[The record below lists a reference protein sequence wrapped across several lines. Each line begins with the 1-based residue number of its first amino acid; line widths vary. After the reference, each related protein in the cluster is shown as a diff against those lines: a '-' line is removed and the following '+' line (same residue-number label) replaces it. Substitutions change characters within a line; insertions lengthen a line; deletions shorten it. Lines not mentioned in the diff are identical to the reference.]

1 MNINILLPYKEQF
14 DSLNSGA
21 VSILVKDQIKY
32 SKYKDNIKVFGI
44 GHSKLKNFISLP
56 KSKYLRNFSYVRN
69 FANLINDKQSLIE
82 IHNRPQYFN
91 YLHKKLKDNK
101 YVLYF
106 HNNPLELNGSKS
118 IDERK
123 YILKNNKIVIFLSEW
138 IKNKFFTD
146 IDPNSYFNFKVIYP
160 GSSKLKKLPNKK
172 NIIFFSGKLNSAKGY
187 DLFCEATKIFLKK
200 NPSWKIIAAGSE
212 SRRKIPVYKH
222 VHELGQIKHSEVLN
236 YIKKSKITVAP
247 SMWDEPLGRLPIES
261 ASMGSVCV
269 SSSCGGLIESN
280 KYGFIIKN
288 IDINKIYKAL
298 IKLSN
303 HKTYQKY
310 QKQAFN
316 NFPIFSIDKI
326 REIDL
331 IRSSLIEQN
340 YSSNKTLKIL
350 HISNFNDNANGR
362 LFYSTQRKINNGFA
376 KIKCDILPF
385 DEKLFLRNNLSFFK
399 KKELN
404 KKILQLVFNYSPD
417 LIILG
422 HIDTIEE
429 STFIEIKKYN
439 SKIKIIR
446 IYIDSISKEFIK
458 QNNKILLNNINH
470 IDQVFITSKPNKF
483 LNKYNNKFSF
493 IPNMTDKNIDTLK
506 NFNNESYEY
515 DLFFALSHGQNRGKF
530 KIGVTDERD
539 LFLKKLYNKTCFL
552 KKYFISTDFNTPL
565 WGNNYYRILSKCQ
578 MALNLSRGHY
588 QDFYSSDR
596 IASLFGNGLLV
607 FLEKKT
613 KFDKFFSKNEAVFF
627 KNIDELVKKL
637 KYFKNNK
644 AKSRLIAKNG
654 YNKYRKYFSSDVV
667 CSYILK
673 KINLI
678 KTKKK
683 FIWENI

>member
-1 MNINILLPYKEQF
+1 MNINILLPYKEQY
-14 DSLNSGA
+14 DSSKSGA

-32 SKYKDNIKVFGI
+32 SKYKKNIKVFGI

-56 KSKYLRNFSYVRN
+56 KSKYLRNYSYVRN
-69 FANLINDKQSLIE
+69 FANLINDKQSIIE

-91 YLHKKLKDNK
+91 YLHRKLKDNK
-101 YVLYF
+101 YILYF

-118 IDERK
+118 INERK
-123 YILKNNKIVIFLSEW
+123 YILENNKIVIFLSNW

-146 IDPNSYFNFKVIYP
+146 INPNNYSNFKVIYP
-160 GSSKLKKLPNKK
+160 GSNKLEKLPNKK
-172 NIIFFSGKLNSAKGY
+172 NIIFFSGKLNSSKGY
-187 DLFCEATKIFLKK
+187 NLFCDATKIFLKK
-200 NPSWKIIAAGSE
+200 NPTWKIIAAGSE
-212 SRRKIPVYKH
+212 SRRTIPVYKH
-222 VHELGQIKHSEVLN
+222 VHELGQIDHSKVLN

-247 SMWDEPLGRLPIES
+247 SIWEEPLGRLPIES

-269 SSSCGGLIESN
+269 SSSYGGLIESN
-280 KYGFIIKN
+280 KNGFIIKN
-288 IDINKIYKAL
+288 IDTNKIYKAL

-316 NFPIFSIDKI
+316 NFSFLNRDKI
-326 REIDL
+326 HEIDL

-340 YSSNKTLKIL
+340 NSSNKTLKIL

-362 LFYSTQRKINNGFA
+362 LFYSTQRKINNGFT

-385 DEKLFLRNNLSFFK
+385 DEKLFLRNSVSFFK

-404 KKILQLVFNYSPD
+404 KKVLQIVLNYSPD
-417 LIILG
+417 IIILG
-422 HIDTIEE
+422 HVDTLEE
-429 STFIEIKKYN
+429 STLIEIKKYN

-483 LNKYNNKFSF
+483 LSNYNNKFSF

-506 NFNNESYEY
+506 NFNNKSHEY

-530 KIGVTDERD
+530 KISVKDERD
-539 LFLKKLYNKTCFL
+539 FFLKDLQSKTNFL
-552 KKYFISTDFNTPL
+552 KKYFIYSNHNTPL
-565 WGNNYYRILSKCQ
+565 WGNNYYKVLSQCK
-578 MALNLSRGHY
+578 MALNLSRGNY

-637 KYFKNNK
+637 KYFKNHE
-644 AKSRLIAKNG
+644 AKSRMIAKNG
-654 YNKYRKYFSSDVV
+654 YNKYHKYFSSEEV
-667 CSYILK
+667 CRYILK

>member
-1 MNINILLPYKEQF
+1 MMNINILLPYKEQF
-14 DSLNSGA
+14 DGLNSGA

-82 IHNRPQYFN
+82 IHNRPQYFH

-146 IDPNSYFNFKVIYP
+146 IDPNNYFNFKVIYP

-200 NPSWKIIAAGSE
+200 NPNWKIIAAGSE
-212 SRRKIPVYKH
+212 SRRKISVYKH

-247 SMWDEPLGRLPIES
+247 SMWEEPLGRLPIES

-269 SSSCGGLIESN
+269 SSSYGGLMESN

-288 IDINKIYKAL
+288 ININKIYKAL

-303 HKTYQKY
+303 HKIYQKY
-310 QKQAFN
+310 QKKAFN
-316 NFPIFSIDKI
+316 NFSFLNSDKI
-326 REIDL
+326 HEIDL
-331 IRSSLIEQN
+331 IRSSIIEQN
-340 YSSNKTLKIL
+340 NSLNKTLKIL

-362 LFYSTQRKINNGFA
+362 LFYSTQRKINNGFI

-446 IYIDSISKEFIK
+446 IYIDSISKEFIT
-458 QNNKILLNNINH
+458 QNNKILFNNINH

-483 LNKYNNKFSF
+483 LCKYNNKFSF

-506 NFNNESYEY
+506 NFDNKSYEY

-539 LFLKKLYNKTCFL
+539 FFLKKLYNKTSFL
-552 KKYFISTDFNTPL
+552 KKYFISTDYNTPL
-565 WGNNYYRILSKCQ
+565 WGNNYYNILSKCQ
-578 MALNLSRGHY
+578 MALNLSRGSY

-613 KFDKFFSKNEAVFF
+613 KFDKFFLKNEAVFF
-627 KNIDELVKKL
+627 K
-637 KYFKNNK
+637 
-644 AKSRLIAKNG
+644 
-654 YNKYRKYFSSDVV
+654 
-667 CSYILK
+667 ILM
-673 KINLI
+673 NL
-678 KTKKK
+678 
-683 FIWENI
+683 